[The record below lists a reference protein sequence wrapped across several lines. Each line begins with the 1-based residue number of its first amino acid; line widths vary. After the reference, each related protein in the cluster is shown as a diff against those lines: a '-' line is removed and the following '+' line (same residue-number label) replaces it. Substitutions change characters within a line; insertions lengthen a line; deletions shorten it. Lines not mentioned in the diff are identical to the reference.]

1 MELFC
6 LYWHI
11 WSTLM
16 ILLSENLT
24 VDWKFG
30 KSSTEMIGQQIVFG
44 SEFVIVKQWGMHWSK
59 FRITEGPTFVQIF
72 CLVMFGEPTSVSITD
87 CMLGKSR
94 HRRTSKGALLRMSKS
109 WIIVCWRV
117 WSTSLSRVLSPFKV
131 DPQGSSVKPNWEST
145 GESWY
150 RCPVSADEGSSR
162 KGSGRE
168 GLPRTRDFFFF
179 STLAFYKNVS
189 W

>member
-1 MELFC
+1 MRN
-6 LYWHI
+6 
-11 WSTLM
+11 TL
-16 ILLSENLT
+16 IEISNHRGTHFRSNL
-24 VDWKFG
+24 
-30 KSSTEMIGQQIVFG
+30 
-44 SEFVIVKQWGMHWSK
+44 
-59 FRITEGPTFVQIF
+59 
-72 CLVMFGEPTSVSITD
+72 CLVMFGEPTTVSITD

-179 STLAFYKNVS
+179 FSTLTFYKTSLGNQEEADSHEWEGNRLKVY
-189 W
+189 